1 METLRIRPATVD
13 DLESMWTIFRA
24 VIAPGDALP
33 FDEDFERD
41 TFREHWFGTHAASV
55 AEQGDEVIGMYKL
68 GANHAGRGAH
78 IASATYAVAPAMQG
92 RGVGRRLVE
101 HSLARARAAGF
112 RGIQFNYVV
121 STNAA
126 AVELYRRLGFD
137 IVGTLPGAFR
147 HQRLGWV
154 DAYVMFRALE
164 RPESDV
170 EG

>member
-1 METLRIRPATVD
+1 MGELDVRPATTA
-13 DLESMWTIFRA
+13 DLDAMWTIFQA

-33 FDEDFERD
+33 FDERFDRG
-41 TFREHWFGTHAASV
+41 TFRDHWFGAHAAWV
-55 AEQGDEVIGMYKL
+55 AEQGGKVLGMYKL

-78 IASATYAVAPAMQG
+78 IASATYAVAPAAQG
-92 RGVGRRLVE
+92 RGIGRRLVE
-101 HSLARARAAGF
+101 HSLQRARAAGF

-147 HQRLGWV
+147 HERAGWV
-154 DAYVMFRALE
+154 DAYVMFRSLQAPD
-164 RPESDV
+164 PEAP
-170 EG
+170 

>member
-1 METLRIRPATVD
+1 MGELDVRPATTA
-13 DLESMWTIFRA
+13 DLDAMWTIFQA

-33 FDEDFERD
+33 FDEHFDRD
-41 TFREHWFGTHAASV
+41 TFRDHWFGAHAAWV
-55 AEQGDEVIGMYKL
+55 AERGGEVVGMYKM

-78 IASATYAVAPAMQG
+78 IASATYAVAPAAQG
-92 RGVGRRLVE
+92 RGIGRRLVE
-101 HSLARARAAGF
+101 HSLQRAREAGF

-147 HQRLGWV
+147 HARAGWV
-154 DAYVMFRALE
+154 DAHVMFKTLD
-164 RPESDV
+164 RPATEP
-170 EG
+170 EQ